1 MGLFKELMNAVEN
14 RLYGTGATATA
25 KENNG
30 VQMILI
36 QTGKAL
42 QALYVGSILRWQ
54 PVSWMRKREQ
64 RKWKEC
70 SSTQQQNKKGTHK
83 NEQRKN

>member
-30 VQMILI
+30 VQMILFR
-36 QTGKAL
+36 QEKHYRHCMLA
-42 QALYVGSILRWQ
+42 QS
-54 PVSWMRKREQ
+54 
-64 RKWKEC
+64 
-70 SSTQQQNKKGTHK
+70 
-83 NEQRKN
+83 

>member
-36 QTGKAL
+36 QTGS
-42 QALYVGSILRWQ
+42 GSARR
-54 PVSWMRKREQ
+54 SWKKR
-64 RKWKEC
+64 
-70 SSTQQQNKKGTHK
+70 TT
-83 NEQRKN
+83 RKNISEKHRRR

>member
-42 QALYVGSILRWQ
+42 QALYVGSIL
-54 PVSWMRKREQ
+54 
-64 RKWKEC
+64 
-70 SSTQQQNKKGTHK
+70 
-83 NEQRKN
+83 NEMAAGIMDAEEEAEEVERMFFHATAE

>member
-36 QTGKAL
+36 QTGKHYRHCMLA
-42 QALYVGSILRWQ
+42 QS
-54 PVSWMRKREQ
+54 
-64 RKWKEC
+64 
-70 SSTQQQNKKGTHK
+70 
-83 NEQRKN
+83 

>member
-36 QTGKAL
+36 QTGK
-42 QALYVGSILRWQ
+42 SITGIVCWLN
-54 PVSWMRKREQ
+54 PE
-64 RKWKEC
+64 
-70 SSTQQQNKKGTHK
+70 
-83 NEQRKN
+83 

>member
-42 QALYVGSILRWQ
+42 QALYVGSAGIMDAEEGAEEVER
-54 PVSWMRKREQ
+54 MFFHATAE
-64 RKWKEC
+64 
-70 SSTQQQNKKGTHK
+70 
-83 NEQRKN
+83 

>member
-42 QALYVGSILRWQ
+42 QALYVGSSL
-54 PVSWMRKREQ
+54 
-64 RKWKEC
+64 
-70 SSTQQQNKKGTHK
+70 N
-83 NEQRKN
+83 